1 MERGIGFS
9 SLAQLLAHSQDT
21 QMFVLV
27 MKMVISA
34 HLLALTPL
42 VLKTYDVSGTK
53 LYVDKEMENHGFY
66 TTVWCSGYQVSF

>member
-1 MERGIGFS
+1 MERGIGLS
-9 SLAQLLAHSQDT
+9 NLAQLLVHSQDT

-42 VLKTYDVSGTK
+42 VLKTYDTSGTK
-53 LYVDKEMENHGFY
+53 LYVDKEMENQRFY
-66 TTVWCSGYQVSF
+66 TPV